1 MISLDP
7 PPLLKFLSS
16 GERLQILRRQQ
27 KALQETIAITSSA
40 IDLLSERT
48 TVHTVASRLRNIAIR
63 NIRDNGMPFS
73 NFMATVLNLLQYS
86 PGLSMH
92 KLYYGIS
99 LIMECHSCSQWLFC
113 NREFAR
119 SQIGQMGRKGKD
131 KAVFDLPKAFTSHL
145 NLDEALLIIALA
157 FRRKA
162 TE

>member
-48 TVHTVASRLRNIAIR
+48 TVHTVASRLRNLAIR

-113 NREFAR
+113 NREFAVSFVYYSSSLTQLNPSITR
-119 SQIGQMGRKGKD
+119 SEEKGCFHHIG
-131 KAVFDLPKAFTSHL
+131 
-145 NLDEALLIIALA
+145 
-157 FRRKA
+157 
-162 TE
+162 